1 MTEKKS
7 DFSYGGQA
15 VMEGVMMRGASS
27 MAVAVRQPD
36 GEVIIHTED
45 LNPHIYT
52 GSISKV
58 PFLRAMTSLW
68 DVLVLGIRTLMFSAE
83 VALGEDE
90 EVEFS
95 GPVAW
100 GTVAVSFALGIG
112 LFFVVPLLLVGLID
126 RFIESSFVSNVIEGA
141 IRMTIF
147 IVYIWLIGRVPD
159 IRRVF
164 GYHGAE
170 HKTIN
175 AYEDGAELTPDNVA
189 QYSTAHYRC
198 GTAFLLSVMVI
209 SILVFSLLG
218 RPPLPLRI
226 LSRIVLIPV
235 VAGLAYEWIKFTNR
249 HRTNP
254 IIRVVAKPNLAL
266 QSLTTREPDSSML
279 EVAIAALKR
288 VLEGEGGE
296 LPAESASKLQ
306 LAGSGRRSPAGSV
319 RTRPSAYGATRV
331 ARQFNLPQAML

>member
-1 MTEKKS
+1 
-7 DFSYGGQA
+7 
-15 VMEGVMMRGASS
+15 MEGVMMRGASS
-27 MAVAVRQPD
+27 MAVAVRKPD
-36 GEVIIHTED
+36 GEVTIHTED

-52 GSISKV
+52 GRISQI
-58 PFLRAMTSLW
+58 PFLRALTSLW

-83 VALGEDE
+83 VALDE
-90 EVEFS
+90 EEDVDFS

-126 RFIESSFVSNVIEGA
+126 RFIESSFLSNVIEGV

-175 AYEDGAELTPDNVA
+175 AYEAGAELTPDSVA
-189 QYSTAHYRC
+189 QHSTRHYRC

-209 SILVFSLLG
+209 SILIFSLLG
-218 RPPLPLRI
+218 RPPMGLRI

-235 VAGLAYEWIKFTNR
+235 VAGVAYEWIKFTNR
-249 HRTNP
+249 HRDNG

-266 QSLTTREPDSSML
+266 QGLTTREPDSSML
-279 EVAIAALKR
+279 EVSIAALKR
-288 VLEGEGGE
+288 VLDSEGGE
-296 LPAESASKLQ
+296 LPAESS
-306 LAGSGRRSPAGSV
+306 
-319 RTRPSAYGATRV
+319 
-331 ARQFNLPQAML
+331 